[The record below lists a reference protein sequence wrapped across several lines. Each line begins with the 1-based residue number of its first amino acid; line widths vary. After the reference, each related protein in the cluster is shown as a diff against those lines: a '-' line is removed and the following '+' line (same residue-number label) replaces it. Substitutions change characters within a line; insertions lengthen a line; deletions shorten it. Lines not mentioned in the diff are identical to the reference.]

1 MNSMQ
6 EFLQQKAIVTGA
18 TRGIGRAITRALLDR
33 GATVYGLYGSD
44 QTAAAELA
52 DQCQNAGDRLQLVRC
67 NVADHEAVGKFY
79 ATFEEAHDTLD
90 ILVNNA
96 GIRRD
101 QLLALMDIDTW
112 QRVLDVN
119 LTGTFNMCKY
129 AVPLMLKQKYG
140 RIISVT
146 SPASYLGFS
155 GQGNYAAAKAGQI
168 GLTRTL
174 AKEVARKKITVNCVS
189 PGFVDTDFISDL
201 SDEQRAAY
209 RKMVP
214 MRRFGTAEEIADAV
228 LFLASARAS
237 YITGAV
243 IDINGGL

>member
-1 MNSMQ
+1 MHDFQ
-6 EFLQQKAIVTGA
+6 QQKAIVTGA
-18 TRGIGRAITRALLDR
+18 TRGIGRAVTRALLDR
-33 GATVYGLYGSD
+33 GATVFGLYASD
-44 QTAAAELA
+44 ESAASALAEQYRA
-52 DQCQNAGDRLQLVRC
+52 DGDRLRLIRC
-67 NVADHEAVGKFY
+67 NVADHEAVAAFY
-79 ATFEEAHDTLD
+79 AAFESTCDTLD

-101 QLLALMDIDTW
+101 QLTATMDIDSW
-112 QRVLDVN
+112 QSVIDVN
-119 LTGTFNMCKY
+119 LTGTFNMSKY

-140 RIISVT
+140 RIISIT
-146 SPASYLGFS
+146 SPASYLGFI

-214 MRRFGTAEEIADAV
+214 MRRFGTAEEIADTV

-243 IDINGGL
+243 IDITGGL